1 METSILRKSF
11 IALEYEPN
19 DPTMATSTKKSL
31 KNRLRNLSNFLAII
45 PKLRKEE
52 NLCWS
57 WREETAPD
65 MKTEMLEFSALSG
78 SRSQVNVK
86 FGLVTSVVE
95 KGCQWN

>member
-11 IALEYEPN
+11 IALEYGPN

-31 KNRLRNLSNFLAII
+31 KNRLRILSNFLAII
-45 PKLRKEE
+45 PKLLQEE
-52 NLCWS
+52 NLSWS

-65 MKTEMLEFSALSG
+65 IKTEMLEFIALSA

-86 FGLVTSVVE
+86 FDLVTSVVE
-95 KGCQWN
+95 KGRQWN

>member
-11 IALEYEPN
+11 IALEYGPN

-31 KNRLRNLSNFLAII
+31 KNRFRNLSNFLAII

-52 NLCWS
+52 NLSCS

-65 MKTEMLEFSALSG
+65 IKTEMLEFIALSA
-78 SRSQVNVK
+78 SRSQVNIK
-86 FGLVTSVVE
+86 FDLVTSVVV
-95 KGCQWN
+95 KGRQ

>member
-11 IALEYEPN
+11 IALEYGPN

-65 MKTEMLEFSALSG
+65 IKTEMLEFIALSG
-78 SRSQVNVK
+78 SRSQMNVK

-95 KGCQWN
+95 KGRQWD

>member
-11 IALEYEPN
+11 IALEYGPN

-31 KNRLRNLSNFLAII
+31 KNRLRNLSNVLAII

-52 NLCWS
+52 NLSWS

-65 MKTEMLEFSALSG
+65 IKTEMLEFIALSG

-95 KGCQWN
+95 KGRQWN